1 MKLIIAAAVLLIL
14 NLICFLLMRHDKQL
28 AKKGGRRIPE
38 RTLFISAGCF
48 GALGGTIA
56 MYLFHHKTKHWT
68 FKTFFPLMMILQ
80 IVIIGWVTW
89 RFLI

>member
-1 MKLIIAAAVLLIL
+1 MKWIIAGAVLVIT
-14 NLICFLLMRHDKQL
+14 NLICFLLMRHDKKL

-48 GALGGTIA
+48 GAIGGCVA
-56 MYLFHHKTKHWT
+56 MYLLRHKTKHWT
-68 FKTFFPLMMILQ
+68 FKTFFPLMAILQ
-80 IVIIGWVTW
+80 AVIIGLVAW

>member
-1 MKLIIAAAVLLIL
+1 MKLIIAAIVLFIT

-28 AKKGGRRIPE
+28 ARKGGRRISE

-48 GALGGTIA
+48 GAIGGTLA
-56 MYLFHHKTKHWT
+56 MQVYRHKTKHWE
-68 FKTFFPLMMILQ
+68 FKTFFPLMMLVQ
-80 IVIIGWVTW
+80 IVIIGFVAW